1 MAIYREKTSFEV
13 QNKPVH
19 PITADQ
25 KTKVRPIVTNFI
37 TYLKA
42 SI

>member
-1 MAIYREKTSFEV
+1 MAIYREKTSLEV

-19 PITADQ
+19 SITADHR
-25 KTKVRPIVTNFI
+25 TKVRAIVTNFI

-42 SI
+42 SL